1 MAEYIIRILND
12 GADGNAPEMAPTP
25 EGTNTPAN
33 EKNRSVAKTVF
44 ASYAIA
50 KKVVQPLLAH
60 QVNTVSLRTGAE
72 EYQQR
77 QQLIYD
83 VASRGFS
90 IAESVAAG
98 ALIGGGVPGALIGLV
113 AGLGMQGIQ
122 IMTQADTLRLKQ
134 TEESINIGFANI
146 RAGALGSRYQTDT

>member
-12 GADGNAPEMAPTP
+12 GADGQTPKISPTP
-25 EGTNTPAN
+25 EGSNKATTENTFNPW
-33 EKNRSVAKTVF
+33 KPVF

-90 IAESVAAG
+90 VAESVAAG
-98 ALIGGGVPGALIGLV
+98 ALIGGGIPGALIGLV

-146 RAGALGSRYQTDT
+146 RAGALGSRYQIDQ